1 MAEGK
6 LRVTLL
12 GTGPSQGVPGLHDG
26 WGACDPGNPRNQRL
40 RTSALIEAPSGVK
53 LLVDAGPDVRA
64 QLLAAGT
71 AEIHG
76 LFVTHAHADHIT
88 GLDDMR
94 SVNRATGRAL
104 PLFADAETLAILRR
118 RFDYCFLPPTRGFY
132 RPAFEVHEVAP
143 GDEIALP
150 GLRARV
156 FEQDHRVVRTL
167 GLRVGGFAY
176 STDVVAFPAPSE
188 ALLEGLDTWVVG
200 CFQRAP
206 HPVHADLATVLGWK
220 ARFQPRRMVLTHMGN
235 ALDEARLRA
244 ELPPGVEPGFD
255 GQVLEVPISTARRV
269 DGSP

>member
-26 WGACDPGNPRNQRL
+26 WGACDPTNPRNHRL
-40 RTSALIEAPSGVK
+40 RTSALIEAPSGTR

-76 LFVTHAHADHIT
+76 LFITHAHSDHIT

-94 SVNRATGRAL
+94 AINRAMGCPM
-104 PLFADAETLAILRR
+104 PLFADAATLATLRV

-132 RPAFEVHEVAP
+132 RPAFLVQEVAP

-156 FEQDHRVVRTL
+156 FEQDHRVMRSM
-167 GLRVGGFAY
+167 GLRAGGFAY
-176 STDVVAFPAPSE
+176 STDVAAFPAASE
-188 ALLEGLDTWVVG
+188 PFLDGLDTWVVG

-206 HPVHADLATVLGWK
+206 HPVHADLGTVLGWR
-220 ARFQPRRMVLTHMGN
+220 ARWRPRRMVLTHMGN
-235 ALDEARLRA
+235 GLDEAALRA
-244 ELPPGVEPGFD
+244 KLPAGVEAGFD
-255 GQVLEVPISTARRV
+255 GQVLEVPS
-269 DGSP
+269 G